1 MLEKY
6 VMMNQARQL
15 VNKKKKVV
23 VYCRVSTDRDD
34 QVNSFES

>member
-15 VNKKKKVV
+15 VNKKKKVA